1 MGNGG
6 KKENPSKGGSLE
18 GLIIYR
24 YQNVN
29 MGVYRGIWI
38 NPLGVHLS
46 FSLTSLSLL

>member
-6 KKENPSKGGSLE
+6 KKENPSKGVSLK

-29 MGVYRGIWI
+29 MGVYRGI
-38 NPLGVHLS
+38 
-46 FSLTSLSLL
+46 